1 MPNYLDGTL
10 KHTRRLIG
18 IHVKGHKG
26 AQATCVGNQLK
37 GTKPGTRDQA
47 RENLK
52 KAARSCSKRS
62 SKAA

>member
-26 AQATCVGNQLK
+26 AQATCVGAQLK
-37 GTKPGTRDQA
+37 GSKPGTREAA
-47 RENLK
+47 RDNLAKAARKCGKGK
-52 KAARSCSKRS
+52 KAA
-62 SKAA
+62 